1 MKEEV
6 CSSDIGCEYMR
17 LLSVG
22 SAAINSGD
30 IGCECMGVLSVWGA
44 GAGKGDMGGESMGVE
59 SNSIN
64 VMGVVSVG
72 GAAAT
77 GSWFKGAILA
87 ASRAALRG
95 RHIFGGMRSV
105 TFGGAS
111 TNG

>member
-1 MKEEV
+1 
-6 CSSDIGCEYMR
+6 MR

-22 SAAINSGD
+22 SAILSNGGD
-30 IGCECMGVLSVWGA
+30 KGCECMGVLSVWGA

-77 GSWFKGAILA
+77 GSWF
-87 ASRAALRG
+87 
-95 RHIFGGMRSV
+95 
-105 TFGGAS
+105 
-111 TNG
+111 N